1 MMAEDNRKMLRLVA
15 KPGSKARR
23 DITEATGISR
33 YTGNKNNTVAAIINY
48 GLCGDHLSAFLKKYP
63 AAAGLPMLNKNIGC
77 PKYTAVKAAETKG
90 IIVPETRLSLSKEH
104 KLEEWIIKKQHS
116 IGGIGIKYAP
126 SKDQHAGHY
135 YQRFVKNRK
144 YELRVHAFTW
154 TNCTVQKR
162 LGKSDVI
169 AWNFKNGGHF
179 ISVQAPE
186 KYKIFREAIQV
197 ALKVLEI
204 RAMAFGAVDFI
215 VDAEGK
221 LYFIEVNSSPGF
233 TDFSKHIY
241 VDAFIALA
249 KCSKAQILG
258 LCK

>member
-1 MMAEDNRKMLRLVA
+1 MINTIKTLRLVA
-15 KPGSKARR
+15 KPGSKARKE
-23 DITEATGISR
+23 ITAATGISR
-33 YTGNKNNTVAAIINY
+33 YTGNKDNAVTAIINY
-48 GLCGDHLSAFLKKYP
+48 GLCGDHLNAFLRKYP
-63 AAAGLPMLNKNIGC
+63 AAAKIPMLNKSIGC
-77 PKYTAVKAAETKG
+77 PKYTAVKAASKHG
-90 IIVPETRLSLSKEH
+90 ILVPETKLNLSKED
-104 KLEEWIIKKQHS
+104 KLEEWIIKRQHS
-116 IGGIGIKYAP
+116 IGGLGIKYAP
-126 SKDQHAGHY
+126 SRDPKEGHY
-135 YQRFVKNRK
+135 YQKFIKNRR

-179 ISVQAPE
+179 VGITKPE
-186 KYKIFREAIQV
+186 KYKLFNDAIQI
-197 ALKVLEI
+197 ALKILEI

-215 VDAEGK
+215 VDTDGT

-241 VDAFIALA
+241 VDAFNALA
-249 KCSKAQILG
+249 KCSRAQVLE